1 MKPSVKASGDREM
14 PNCRSARW
22 TKPLASGILLGSVRD
37 LRPCTGPPWRLEGC
51 MGSAVRSR
59 LGCVLLVIASSACSG
74 SSPTTQPSS
83 VSVTSVDAT
92 TRTLPVTTTIVEPS
106 TSVPFKSVTVGAEM
120 GLPLDRTVLWE
131 GGAGEGSDQL
141 GLSSECSSDCGA
153 WSPISVGA
161 TVVILDQPN
170 LRWVSV
176 RGDHS
181 TVVDALGFGSVPAGQ
196 PLLAPDGLIYV
207 PFRLNDAAGSTVNST
222 WVVRGYEPNQLASPA
237 AEIPINGS
245 MYTIIEVD
253 GDQLLANGRSI
264 RQLSRAASAK
274 VTIEGNRVTVST
286 GTSRTVWT
294 LPDRWTPN
302 QPRVL
307 SDGSV
312 VVRGTDGKITV
323 LKPDGTWATV
333 TMSGINTA
341 NNGEIT
347 VDDNGVVQLE
357 FTNGKWQVVRYSLP
371 NG

>member
-1 MKPSVKASGDREM
+1 
-14 PNCRSARW
+14 
-22 TKPLASGILLGSVRD
+22 
-37 LRPCTGPPWRLEGC
+37 

-176 RGDHS
+176 RGDHF